1 MTTPIDSANTYT
13 DFQGLIELKRAA
25 KQNSPEA
32 LRAVAEQFE
41 ALFIQQMLKGMR
53 DANLG
58 EGLLDSNAGDMYQ
71 DMFDKQISLNMS
83 QGQGIGIADM
93 LVRKLSHTIEKIS
106 KINQS
111 SDKKAQIPNV
121 VPPNPAIE
129 STNKPSNNKTDT
141 VAMVSNKIRLPVES
155 PLIPRQTFENIS
167 TPLNITNPET
177 FVKKLWPLAVKAGND
192 LGVDPKVILAQA
204 ALETGW
210 GRAIK
215 QTSSGTS
222 SHNLFNIKA
231 GSKWDGNT
239 IRTNADEIINNQV
252 VKEVSHFR
260 VYESY
265 ADSFTD
271 YVDLLKNNSRYYKVL
286 KQADDSFAYVN
297 GLQDAGYATDPKYA
311 DKIMQIVD
319 SKKIENSLSDLKI
332 SLHRP
337 ITK

>member
-13 DFQGLIELKRAA
+13 DFKGLSELKRAA

-83 QGQGIGIADM
+83 QGKGIGIADM
-93 LVRKLSHTIEKIS
+93 LVRKLSQTIENIS
-106 KINQS
+106 KINRTS
-111 SDKKAQIPNV
+111 EKAVQTPNV

-141 VAMVSNKIRLPVES
+141 VALVSKKLRLSVES
-155 PLIPRQTFENIS
+155 QSI
-167 TPLNITNPET
+167 PLNITSPET
-177 FVKKLWPLAVKAGND
+177 FVKKLWPLAVKAGSD

-215 QTSSGTS
+215 QTSNGTS

-239 IRTNADEIINNQV
+239 IRANADEIINNQA

-286 KQADDSFAYVN
+286 KQADDSIAYVN

-332 SLHRP
+332 SLRGP

>member
-1 MTTPIDSANTYT
+1 MTSPIDAANTYT
-13 DFQGLIELKRAA
+13 DFQGLAELKRSA
-25 KQNSPEA
+25 QNNSPEA

-41 ALFIQQMLKGMR
+41 ALFIQQMLKSMR

-58 EGLLDSNAGDMYQ
+58 EGLLDSKAGDLYQ

-93 LVRKLSHTIEKIS
+93 LVRKLSKTVDKIS
-106 KINQS
+106 QINKIPEQTAQS
-111 SDKKAQIPNV
+111 KNNL
-121 VPPNPAIE
+121 PPNSPAKL
-129 STNKPSNNKTDT
+129 TNSNNQNL
-141 VAMVSNKIRLPVES
+141 AMISGKIRLPVDS
-155 PLIPRQTFENIS
+155 PTVQNEKPEIVS
-167 TPLNITNPET
+167 APLTITSPET

-210 GRAIK
+210 GSAIK
-215 QTSSGTS
+215 QTTNGSS

-231 GSKWDGNT
+231 GSQWDGNT
-239 IRTNADEIINNQV
+239 IRSNADEFINNEA

-265 ADSFTD
+265 AASFSD

-297 GLQDAGYATDPKYA
+297 GLQDAGYATDPRYA
-311 DKIMQIVD
+311 DKIMQIVE

-332 SLHRP
+332 SLRRS